1 MNNIIFSNV
10 ELADIENTTY
20 NLYLT
25 ALGYEK
31 RCIYFSSTS
40 QPSAEHKY
48 AFSFDFGKEF
58 SYEENKKWFNNEGY
72 VIKECTD
79 DVFVNELRKL
89 LNGTNNLKVLV
100 DISSFSR
107 LRVAIIM
114 RELNFSANN
123 KEVMADFV
131 YSLAKFTLPVNSS
144 VLISNASPIL
154 SDFAGWP
161 KDPIIPSSCIIGLG
175 YDEGRAI
182 GAIEYLEAGKVWLLR
197 PIGVDDK
204 FIDAISE
211 NNSDLLERVSSSQII
226 DYSLLDPVGSYI
238 RLHSLVEGAIKN
250 TRPVIL
256 PFGPK
261 IFTVLTMATAM
272 NFYPDLSV
280 WRISSGQSEPP
291 VDREACGE
299 ISCIHFNFTKT

>member
-1 MNNIIFSNV
+1 VHKIIFSNIK
-10 ELADIENTTY
+10 LTDIVNSTY
-20 NLYLT
+20 NIYLT

-31 RCIYFSSTS
+31 RSRYFSSKYKIT
-40 QPSAEHKY
+40 ADHKH
-48 AFSFDFGKEF
+48 AFSFDFGKYF
-58 SYEENKKWFNNEGY
+58 SYEENKKWFDNKKY
-72 VIKECTD
+72 CVTDCTD
-79 DVFVNELRKL
+79 EVFANELKKL
-89 LNGTNNLKVLV
+89 LDGTDNLKVLV

-107 LRVAIIM
+107 LRIAIIM
-114 RELNFSANN
+114 RELNLAANN
-123 KEVMADFV
+123 KEIMTDFV
-131 YSLAKFTLPVNSS
+131 YSLAKFTPPVNSS
-144 VLISNASPIL
+144 SLITNASPIL

-182 GAIEYLEAGKVWLLR
+182 GAIEYLEVGKVWLLR
-197 PIGVDDK
+197 PVGVDNK
-204 FIDAISE
+204 FLDAINK
-211 NNSDLLERVSSSQII
+211 NNSDLLERVSPSQII
-226 DYSLLDPVGSYI
+226 DYNLLDPIGSYI

-261 IFTVLTMATAM
+261 IFTVLTIATAM

-280 WRISSGQSEPP
+280 WRISSGQSELP

>member
-1 MNNIIFSNV
+1 MNNIVFSNV
-10 ELADIENTTY
+10 ELTEIEKNSYDI
-20 NLYLT
+20 YLT

-31 RCIYFSSTS
+31 RCTYFSSTYK
-40 QPSAEHKY
+40 PLADNKH
-48 AFSFDFGKEF
+48 AFSFDFGKDF
-58 SYEENKKWFNNEGY
+58 SFEENKEWFSNQKY
-72 VIKECTD
+72 DVTECTD
-79 DVFVNELRKL
+79 EIFINELKIL
-89 LNGTNNLKVLV
+89 LDGTNNLKVLV
-100 DISSFSR
+100 DVSSFSR
-107 LRVAIIM
+107 LRIAIIM
-114 RELNFSANN
+114 RELNFAANN
-123 KEVMADFV
+123 KEIMTDFV
-131 YSLAKFTLPVNSS
+131 YSLAKFTPPVNSS

-154 SDFAGWP
+154 PDFAGWP

-204 FIDAISE
+204 FLEAINE
-211 NNSDLLERVSSSQII
+211 NNSDLLERVSPSQII
-226 DYSLLDPVGSYI
+226 DYNLLDPIGSYI